1 MSDGMSEA
9 FGSAYRKE
17 REAEAKKYIVFYVLR
32 ATPKI
37 KKFATLAEAK
47 KFGTKINAI
56 DGQTDSW
63 VDAIVKGKILCSPGY

>member
-17 REAEAKKYIVFYVLR
+17 REAEAKKYIVFYVLK
-32 ATPKI
+32 ATPRV
-37 KKFATLAEAK
+37 KKFATLSEAK